1 MTPTPESCIWDELES
16 PEAIE
21 SRRALNNTILNI
33 LFNDNTM
40 TTQTPTLEPFV
51 RPECVV
57 AIYGHE
63 TKEIKCI
70 GRTRTVKQTVL
81 RDVIAYDSFEVAK
94 EKVEESANMARQV
107 GATRTYEVR
116 PPKPSDVA
124 RLRATDI
131 AAHLSEYIAH
141 ILTQE
146 VENLAYC
153 IDEND
158 YYDSK
163 IHEEILAAVKDTL
176 DLSLNPEDNDPIS
189 MGWVGANGLP

>member
-1 MTPTPESCIWDELES
+1 
-16 PEAIE
+16 
-21 SRRALNNTILNI
+21 
-33 LFNDNTM
+33 M
-40 TTQTPTLEPFV
+40 TTQAPTLEPFV

-63 TKEIKCI
+63 VNQVKCI
-70 GRTRTVKQTVL
+70 GRTRAVKRTVL
-81 RDVIAYDSFEVAK
+81 RDIVAYDSFEVAK

-107 GATRTYEVR
+107 GAERTYEVR
-116 PPKPSDVA
+116 PPKPSDIA

-131 AAHLSEYIAH
+131 AAHLSEYIAY
-141 ILTQE
+141 ILANESET
-146 VENLAYC
+146 LAYC

-163 IHEEILAAVKDTL
+163 IHEEILGAVKDTL
-176 DLSLNPEDNDPIS
+176 DLSLNPEDIDPVS

>member
-1 MTPTPESCIWDELES
+1 
-16 PEAIE
+16 
-21 SRRALNNTILNI
+21 
-33 LFNDNTM
+33 M
-40 TTQTPTLEPFV
+40 TTQTPTPTLEPFV

-81 RDVIAYDSFEVAK
+81 RDVVAYDSFEVAK
-94 EKVEESANMARQV
+94 EKVEESANMARCAGV
-107 GATRTYEVR
+107 ARTYEVR
-116 PPKPSDVA
+116 PPKPSDIA

-131 AAHLSEYIAH
+131 ATHLSEYIAY
-141 ILTQE
+141 ILAQE
-146 VENLAYC
+146 SENLAYC

-163 IHEEILAAVKDTL
+163 IHEEILGAVKDTL
-176 DLSLNPEDNDPIS
+176 DLSLNPEDQDPVS